1 MTANMLLLRPLA
13 RLDRARAERLASE
26 AVRSARGQESQ
37 ERFAERLGVAPRSVR
52 AWELGEKR
60 VPGWVLIAIQERK
73 AA

>member
-1 MTANMLLLRPLA
+1 MTTTLLTLTPMPRI
-13 RLDRARAERLASE
+13 DRARAERLASE
-26 AVRSARGQESQ
+26 AVRAARGAESQ

-60 VPGWVLIAIQERK
+60 VPGWVLIGIQERR